1 MVVDTPLSEPDT
13 YARMPLSGRC
23 NASAVVQCHEEQIEL
38 KHFRIQMDDPDSRER
53 AFYEMM
59 RRGRIVCLRGNQFIV
74 PEPALELLDELET
87 QYTLFAEDDPE
98 PTLRAVRN
106 PVAASQ

>member
-1 MVVDTPLSEPDT
+1 VVIDERLSDPDT
-13 YARMPLSGRC
+13 YARNALSDVAMLAPWY
-23 NASAVVQCHEEQIEL
+23 NAGEEQIEL

-74 PEPALELLDELET
+74 PEPALELLDELEA
-87 QYTLFAEDDPE
+87 QYSLIGEDPE
-98 PTLRAVRN
+98 ATLRAVRN
-106 PVAASQ
+106 PVAAS